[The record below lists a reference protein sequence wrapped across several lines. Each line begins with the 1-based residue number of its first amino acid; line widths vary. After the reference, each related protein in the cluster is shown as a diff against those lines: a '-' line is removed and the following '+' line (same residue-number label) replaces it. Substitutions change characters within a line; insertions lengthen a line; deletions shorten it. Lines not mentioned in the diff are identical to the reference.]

1 MFNIESG
8 GKGVD
13 VKFCKGVFAI
23 LYLCERVASCNRS
36 RASPT
41 DLEDVVED
49 VISSHF
55 LRGIG
60 GRRCFLNEFIPE
72 IICFE
77 KSTSSTNSSAKM
89 G

>member
-23 LYLCERVASCNRS
+23 LYSCGRVAACSRS

-49 VISSHF
+49 GISSHV

-60 GRRCFLNEFIPE
+60 GRRCFFKRIYSGTNFFIK
-72 IICFE
+72 INIFH
-77 KSTSSTNSSAKM
+77 

>member
-8 GKGVD
+8 GKGVDVGGRRVD

-23 LYLCERVASCNRS
+23 LYSCERVASCSRS
-36 RASPT
+36 KASPT

-55 LRGIG
+55 YEVLVEDVV
-60 GRRCFLNEFIPE
+60 FLNEFIPE
-72 IICFE
+72 PISF
-77 KSTSSTNSSAKM
+77 
-89 G
+89 